1 MRAQLATIVQT
12 DPLSGCYN
20 RRGFEQQYRREL
32 ARAARTHTH
41 LSLLAI
47 DLDFFKAV
55 NDTHGHLVGDSVI
68 TQTGALLRASA
79 RTDDIVARIGGEEF
93 MILAPNTTSSGAEQ
107 LAERVLDAFRSG
119 RFGEP
124 KAEVAL
130 TVSVGVVS
138 EAVSDESIAEAL
150 RSRADEALYA
160 AKRGGRNRMVV
171 WSHGLDSWRMTSR
184 GPEEPA
190 APP

>member
-1 MRAQLATIVQT
+1 
-12 DPLSGCYN
+12 
-20 RRGFEQQYRREL
+20 
-32 ARAARTHTH
+32 
-41 LSLLAI
+41 
-47 DLDFFKAV
+47 
-55 NDTHGHLVGDSVI
+55 
-68 TQTGALLRASA
+68 
-79 RTDDIVARIGGEEF
+79 

-119 RFGEP
+119 RFGES
-124 KAEVAL
+124 KVEVAL

-138 EAVSDESIAEAL
+138 EAVADESIAEAL
-150 RSRADEALYA
+150 RARADEALYA
-160 AKRGGRNRMVV
+160 AKRRGRNRMEV